1 MTLVISH
8 INPGDPMIHKTQVCK
23 GLMLAFGGS
32 IAFSASS
39 VLAQQSQDQQQ
50 QQQQPQQLMRVEVT
64 GSSIKRIEGETA
76 LPVQVITRRDIERTG
91 ATTVEQLLQTVT
103 AASSSGGL
111 TASSMS
117 GATTGG
123 ISAVGLRGLSSL
135 RTLVLINGRRIAPY
149 GIGFTNDS
157 VSVDVNSIPLN
168 AVERVEVLKDG
179 ASAVYGSDAIAGVIN
194 FILRKDLQG
203 GDISAQYGD
212 STKGGAAFK
221 KISGAW
227 GMGDLTADRYNLM
240 FVANYQKEDPLFGR
254 QRSFADH
261 AANVDHLNDT
271 SSSASFPA
279 NFFTLTPGAGNP
291 IPVVNP
297 TAIGPDVKANPGAPA
312 CPGPWSYSD
321 PLSGGDRAGL
331 TCHFNP
337 SPFVQLVPSA
347 ERISL
352 FASGRFAI
360 TSDIE
365 AYVEASYNR
374 NKQDN
379 IIQPSPLGFAYG
391 IPPNNPLAN
400 QYPYNQGY
408 QTPYASTINIT
419 SSSPYY
425 PTAYVQSITGGATPD
440 LTILYRDVANGLR
453 HLTDTATAPR
463 LTFGVKGTAAGWDF
477 DANFLHSESKVV
489 ETDAT
494 GFPILS
500 KILPILNSGNFNFW
514 GPNTDAVNAQVAATN
529 YVGEAYRVK
538 SSLDSVQAR
547 GSRELMK
554 LPAGALALAIGVEAR
569 KEKYNF
575 QSSAPLAAGD
585 LAGYGGSIA
594 SVDRSRNVEAA
605 FGELSIPIL
614 KTLEADLAVRYDHY
628 AGVGSSTTPK
638 ASLRYQPMR
647 ELLIRGAI
655 GRGFRAP
662 SLADLYTPITTGV
675 TTPGLNDPLRCP
687 TTNNTP
693 IDCQTQFNITNGGTS
708 TLKPEKATSATLG
721 FVAEPTSNVSIA
733 VDAFK
738 IDLTNTISNGFPA
751 SFILSSPALATQ
763 YGYLITRNAASG
775 GLPGSIANIDQ
786 TNVNLGGT
794 KLSGFDFDF
803 KLGVPSSIGKFT
815 LSYTGTYFMKFDTQN
830 PDGSW
835 THGVDQAN
843 TVNGGTTP
851 RLKTY
856 LMLNLTQ
863 GPWSYTLAQNWQT
876 GYTDA
881 PGSVQNAQYPDG
893 KPNQTSNLE
902 TYDGMIQYA
911 GFKDLKLTLGV
922 RDLLNRK
929 PPYANSPA
937 SFQTGYDPQVSDPRG
952 RFVYGVV
959 NYSFR

>member
-1 MTLVISH
+1 MF
-8 INPGDPMIHKTQVCK
+8 HKTKVCK
-23 GLMLAFGGS
+23 SLMLAFGGS
-32 IAFSASS
+32 IALGALP

-50 QQQQPQQLMRVEVT
+50 TQAQPQTQQLMRVEVT

-76 LPVQVITRRDIERTG
+76 LPVQVLTRKDIERTG

-179 ASAVYGSDAIAGVIN
+179 ASAIYGSDAIAGVIN
-194 FILRKDLQG
+194 FILRTDLQG
-203 GDISAQYGD
+203 GDISLQYGD
-212 STKGGAAFK
+212 STQGGAAFK
-221 KISGAW
+221 KLSGAW

-240 FVANYQKEDPLFGR
+240 LVANYQKEDPLFGR
-254 QRSFADH
+254 QRAFADH
-261 AANVDHLNDT
+261 AADVDHLNDS

-279 NFFTLTPGAGNP
+279 NFFTLTPGAGNLIP
-291 IPVVNP
+291 IVNP
-297 TAIGPDVKANPGAPA
+297 TAIGPDTKANPGAPA

-321 PLSGGDRAGL
+321 PLSGGDRAG
-331 TCHFNP
+331 TSCHFNP
-337 SPFVQLVPSA
+337 SPFVELVPNA

-352 FASGRFAI
+352 FASGRYAF

-365 AYVEASYNR
+365 GYVEASYNR
-374 NKQDN
+374 NKQ
-379 IIQPSPLGFAYG
+379 IAVIQPSPLGFAYG

-425 PTAYVQSITGGATPD
+425 PTAYVKALTGGSTPD

-453 HLTDTATAPR
+453 QLTDTATAPR
-463 LTFGVKGTAAGWDF
+463 LTFGVKGTTAGWDF

-489 ETDAT
+489 ETDQT
-494 GFPILS
+494 GYPILS
-500 KILPILNSGNFNFW
+500 KILPLLNSGNFNFW

-538 SSLDSVQAR
+538 STLDSVQAR
-547 GSRELMK
+547 GSRELMQ
-554 LPAGALALAIGVEAR
+554 LPGGALALAVGLEAR

-594 SVDRSRNVEAA
+594 SVNRSRNVEAA

-638 ASLRYQPMR
+638 ASLRFQPMKQ
-647 ELLIRGAI
+647 LLIRGAI

-662 SLADLYTPITTGV
+662 SLADLYTPPTTGV
-675 TTPGLNDPLRCP
+675 TAVGQNDPLRCP
-687 TTNNTP
+687 TTGNTP
-693 IDCQTQFNITNGGTS
+693 IDCQTQFNVINGGTP
-708 TLKPEKATSATLG
+708 TLKPEKSTSATLG

-738 IDLTNTISNGFPA
+738 IDLTNTINNGIPA
-751 SFILSSPALATQ
+751 TFILSTPALATQ
-763 YGYLITRNAASG
+763 YGYLITRNPPSG
-775 GLPGSIANIDQ
+775 GLPGSIASIDQ

-794 KLSGFDFDF
+794 KLAGIDFDF

-815 LSYTGTYFMKFDTQN
+815 LSYTGTYFKKFDTEN
-830 PDGSW
+830 PDGTW
-835 THGVDQAN
+835 TPGVDQAN
-843 TVNGGTTP
+843 TATGGTTP

-856 LMLNLTQ
+856 LMLNLTS

-881 PGSVQNAQYPDG
+881 PGSVQNAQYPNG
-893 KPNQTSNLE
+893 KPNQVSNLE
-902 TYDGMIQYA
+902 TYDGMIQYS
-911 GFKDLKLTLGV
+911 GFKDLRLTLGV
-922 RDLLNRK
+922 RDILNHR

-952 RFVYGVV
+952 RFIYGVV